1 MDHLL
6 GLPRSKNVELE
17 FGGEYDLFLCYENE
31 ELWHYNLADGSIN
44 NILLP
49 KLTHSTTEPLY
60 YDFENNQLLGK
71 YFYLKNGEVNP
82 SSCYDTIQDKIITPC
97 GLGVT
102 SFHPYNEDTLLVTS
116 HGSPGMISKSLHYW
130 LPDKSLDYYKPGT
143 GNRVFTY
150 RILPDGTHLVGGL
163 HGLYFYENFDTL
175 IPTNLGFPEL
185 EVRVEDMIVLEDSSI
200 VFGTRGRGIIRYFG
214 DSIWVID
221 QAAGLAS
228 DMVRD
233 LHQTDDGSIWVSTFS
248 GASKVIFSN
257 AVSGDAIYSIRNFNI
272 AHGLPSNEIHEID
285 SWENQVWMATSGGLV
300 KFVEPPVD
308 TNSAPPSIRGFWVN
322 GERWA
327 LDTTLDLRP
336 SQDNVE
342 LEYST
347 INFRMLGRILYRYRL
362 NQDDEWTYTQQRK
375 LNYPQLAAG
384 AYQFEVQSQNEDGL
398 WSASTLL
405 PFRIARVWYARWW
418 AQLMGI
424 LLIVSGL
431 VLYFRRSIAQRER
444 AVSLQNQMQELERS
458 ALSAQMN
465 PHFIFNC
472 LNSINNFILD
482 NDATQASLYLS
493 RFAKLIR
500 KTLNVSVAGTHTLE
514 DEINMLEG
522 YLELEKL
529 RFKNEIE
536 YRIEIDPALDTLN
549 TQLPP
554 LLIQPFVENALVHG
568 LSNRPEVGRIIIS
581 FDLRE
586 EETANN
592 KCAVLVTVEDNG
604 HGMVKTKQRVQKRPS
619 HGMRITNKR
628 LDLLS
633 EKDGKAR
640 VKLIDLKQKEGRSG
654 TRIEI
659 LIEASMS

>member
-1 MDHLL
+1 MF
-6 GLPRSKNVELE
+6 S
-17 FGGEYDLFLCYENE
+17 
-31 ELWHYNLADGSIN
+31 
-44 NILLP
+44 
-49 KLTHSTTEPLY
+49 
-60 YDFENNQLLGK
+60 
-71 YFYLKNGEVNP
+71 
-82 SSCYDTIQDKIITPC
+82 
-97 GLGVT
+97 VT
-102 SFHPYNEDTLLVTS
+102 NHCLIPD
-116 HGSPGMISKSLHYW
+116 KSLHYTN
-130 LPDKSLDYYKPGT
+130 LESHT
-143 GNRVFTY
+143 RTFCY
-150 RILPDGTHLVGGL
+150 RILLDGTQLVGGL
-163 HGLYFYENFDTL
+163 HGLYVYENFDTL

-185 EVRVEDMIVLEDSSI
+185 EVRVEDMIVLKDSTI

-221 QAAGLAS
+221 KAAGLAS

-233 LHQTDDGSIWVSTFS
+233 LHQMDDGTIWVSTFS

-257 AVSGDAIYSIRNFNI
+257 DKSGNATFIIRNFNI
-272 AHGLPSNEIHEID
+272 SHGLPSNEIHEID

-300 KFVEPPVD
+300 KFAEPPMD
-308 TNSAPPSIRGFWVN
+308 TISAPPSIRGFWVN

-327 LDTTLDLRP
+327 LDTTLSLRP

-347 INFRMLGRILYRYRL
+347 INFRMQGRIPYRYRL

-405 PFRIARVWYARWW
+405 PFRIAQVWYARLWV
-418 AQLMGI
+418 QLLGI
-424 LLIVSGL
+424 LLIFGGL
-431 VLYFRRSIAQRER
+431 ILYFRRSIAQRER

-514 DEINMLEG
+514 DEINMLES

-529 RFKNEIE
+529 RFKHQIE
-536 YRIEIDPALDTLN
+536 YRIQVDPALDTLN

-568 LSNRPEVGRIIIS
+568 LSNRPEVGKIHIAFALHENEPTTDKSTIIVS
-581 FDLRE
+581 
-586 EETANN
+586 
-592 KCAVLVTVEDNG
+592 VEDNG
-604 HGMVKTKQRVQKRPS
+604 QGIHEAEKPINKRPS
-619 HGMRITNKR
+619 HGMRITNRR

-633 EKDGKAR
+633 RKNGEAK
-640 VKLIDLKQKEGRSG
+640 VEVIDLANAENRPG
-654 TRIEI
+654 TRVEI
-659 LIEASMS
+659 LIESS